1 MAELLLD
8 HYPDE
13 RETAV
18 EHLDLAITELREMK
32 MAPLLEKGYFLAR
45 LASVP
50 LPRRSLQR
58 FTGLTSWLDSPPPRY
73 RPALPSG
80 SQGRLPRRAGS
91 EHFHTLVRLDR

>member
-18 EHLDLAITELREMK
+18 EHLDLAITELRDMK

-45 LASVP
+45 LASTRAP
-50 LPRRSLQR
+50 ARLCPAAHRSDFLA
-58 FTGLTSWLDSPPPRY
+58 G
-73 RPALPSG
+73 PARNISTRW
-80 SQGRLPRRAGS
+80 S
-91 EHFHTLVRLDR
+91 V